1 MRSRVLVRL
10 LLALAPLIPF
20 PAFACTPA
28 PGYRTPTNFEL
39 VQQADLIVLARV
51 VDGPDEPFGPRAEV
65 SLAPVRVLKG
75 TLPGDPLRLIGSL
88 KWNGRTVPSMP
99 TPLAASHFSAGM
111 GGCIRLFY
119 PKGGLVVAL
128 FQRTE
133 VTEKHA
139 FPFAMTPMFEPFARA
154 AEDVESEQGV
164 WVKAV
169 EAYVALQA
177 GGDAAHLR
185 SAVTRKRQE
194 LLSDKD
200 DLAAQAM
207 AEDLAEYLE
216 QTGPGDRPERVD
228 QPHWRHIDLPDE
240 SVALLGSKTVK
251 ARILR
256 CKAGGSAVE
265 VYWPQE
271 EGEVKHFRFGE
282 QRFALT
288 PATLALSP
296 DLRSAS
302 ATLALD
308 APLLAVLGERAALA
322 GLDMSAG
329 PLVAPSRDV
338 LQKFSARCAAL
349 LGSSRAE

>member
-1 MRSRVLVRL
+1 M
-10 LLALAPLIPF
+10 
-20 PAFACTPA
+20 
-28 PGYRTPTNFEL
+28 

-51 VDGPDEPFGPRAEV
+51 VDGPDDAFGPRAEV
-65 SLAPVRVLKG
+65 SLAPVRVFKG

-88 KWNGRTVPSMP
+88 KWDGRTVPSMP

-111 GGCIRLFY
+111 GACVRLFY

-139 FPFAMTPMFEPFARA
+139 FPFSMTPMFAPFARA
-154 AEDVESEQGV
+154 AEDVESEDGV

-169 EAYVALQA
+169 ETYVALQA
-177 GGDAAHLR
+177 SADSAQLR
-185 SAVTRKRQE
+185 AVVIRKRQE
-194 LLSDKD
+194 LLSRKD
-200 DLAAQAM
+200 ELAAQAM
-207 AEDLAEYLE
+207 ADDLAHYLE
-216 QTGPGDRPERVD
+216 QTGPGGRSAQDD
-228 QPHWRHIDLPDE
+228 GPHWRHIDLPDE

-256 CKAGGSAVE
+256 CKAGGKAVE

-271 EGEVKHFRFGE
+271 EGQATHFRFGAA
-282 QRFALT
+282 RFALT
-288 PATLALSP
+288 PATLTLSS
-296 DLRSAS
+296 DLKSAS

-308 APLLAVLGERAALA
+308 GSLLAAFSERAALT
-322 GLDMSAG
+322 GLDMPAG
-329 PLVAPSRDV
+329 PLMAPSLDI

-349 LGSSRAE
+349 LVGGEAG